1 MFISTGFVGD
11 TVVVDILVVD
21 TVAVAVD
28 ILDLDTVG
36 DIPVGDSLG
45 WGIPVVVAEG
55 TAYRD
60 CKD

>member
-1 MFISTGFVGD
+1 M
-11 TVVVDILVVD
+11 DILVVD
-21 TVAVAVD
+21 TVAVVVD
-28 ILDLDTVG
+28 ILDLDTAG

>member
-21 TVAVAVD
+21 TVAVVVD
-28 ILDLDTVG
+28 ILDLDTAG

-45 WGIPVVVAEG
+45 WGISVVVAEG